1 MFSGNFT
8 RHIVESLGK
17 AIALGIHPSGKPL
30 KAESELCQD
39 FDASRT
45 VLREAVKMLTAKGML
60 DARPRRGTIV
70 LPESQWNLSDPDI
83 LNWLL
88 QRKGSLPIISEFI
101 DMRLAIEPTACRLAA
116 ERINDE
122 DSSLLLSAID
132 RMKAAARGKD
142 DLLDAD
148 IAFHLAILEAC
159 GNRFF
164 WNMRHT
170 IEVAL
175 RFSIRINNRNTGS
188 AKVIV
193 EEHQHILG
201 FILQG
206 DAQAAEEA
214 MRELLKQAKLLLSNE
229 IDNENMAKRLED
241 V

>member
-1 MFSGNFT
+1 MGGKMFSGNFT
-8 RHIVESLGK
+8 RHIVDSLGK
-17 AIALGIHPSGKPL
+17 AIATGIHPAGKPL
-30 KAESELCQD
+30 KAESDLCQD

-88 QRKGSLPIISEFI
+88 QRKGSLLIISEFI
-101 DMRLAIEPTACRLAA
+101 DMRLAIEPMACRLAA
-116 ERINDE
+116 EKINEKNSRI
-122 DSSLLLSAID
+122 LLDAIS
-132 RMKAAARGKD
+132 RMKAAAKGED

-148 IAFHLAILEAC
+148 IAFHLGILEASD
-159 GNRFF
+159 NRFF

-175 RFSIRINNRNTGS
+175 RFSIRINNRNTD
-188 AKVIV
+188 AAQFIV
-193 EEHQHILG
+193 DEHQSILD

-214 MRELLKQAKLLLSNE
+214 MRELLIKAKMLLSNE
-229 IDNENMAKRLED
+229 LENENKAK
-241 V
+241 